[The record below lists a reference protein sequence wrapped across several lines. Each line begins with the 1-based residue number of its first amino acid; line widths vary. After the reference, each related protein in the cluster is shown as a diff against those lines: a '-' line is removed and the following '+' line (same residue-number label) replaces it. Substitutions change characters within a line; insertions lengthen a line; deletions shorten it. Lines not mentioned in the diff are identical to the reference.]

1 MLVGRQASANSV
13 EVFLCSSMLL
23 SITVLCLLQLCQFC
37 HHLPKLCL
45 LQPQS
50 TFILSQSTT
59 ALSVLSS
66 PSQALSASTSKHL
79 HPVTINNSSV
89 SSVIAFTSSD
99 CFNLKAP
106 SSCHNQQQLCQ
117 FCHHL
122 PKLWLL
128 QPQST
133 FILSQSTTAL
143 SVLPSPSQALSASTS
158 KHLHPVTI
166 NNSSVSS
173 VITFP
178 SSVCFNLKAPSSC
191 HNQQQLCQFCHHLPK
206 ICLLQPQSTFILSQS
221 TTALSVL
228 SSPSQALSA
237 STSKHLHPVTI
248 NNSSVSSAITFPSS
262 DCFNLKAPSSCHNQQ
277 QLCQFCHHLPKLWLL
292 QPQSTFILSQSTTAL
307 SVLPS
312 PSQAL
317 SASTSKH
324 LHPVIINNSSVSS
337 AITFTSSVCF
347 NLKAP
352 SSCHNQQQL
361 CQFCHHLHKLC
372 LLQPQSTFILSQ
384 STTALSVLP
393 SPSQALS
400 ASTSKHLHPVTINN
414 SSVSSAITF
423 PRSVCFNLKAPSSC
437 HNQQQLCQFCHHLP
451 KLCLLQ
457 PQSTFI
463 LSQSTTA
470 LSVLPSPSQALSA
483 STSKHLH
490 PVTINNSSVSSA
502 ITFTSSVCFNLKAP
516 SSCHNQQQL
525 CQFCHHLPKICLLQ
539 PQSTFILSQ
548 STTAL
553 SVLPSPSQALSAS
566 TSKHLHPVTINN
578 SSVSSAI
585 TFPSSVCFNLKA
597 PSSCHNQQQLCQFCH
612 HLPKLCLLQPQSTF
626 ILSQSTTALSVL
638 PSPSQAL
645 SASTSKHLHP
655 VTINN
660 SSVSSVITFILS
672 QSTTAL
678 SVLSSPSQALTAS
691 TSKHLHPVTINNSS
705 VSSAITFPSSDCF
718 NLKAPSSCHNQ
729 QQLCQF
735 CHHLPKLWLLQPQ
748 STFILSQSTTALSVL
763 PSPSQALTAST
774 SKHLHPVTI
783 NNSSVSS
790 VITFPSSVCFNLKA
804 PSSCHNQQQLCQF
817 CHHLHPVTINNS
829 SVSSVITFILS
840 QSTTALSVLSSPSQ
854 DLSAST
860 SNHLHPVTINN
871 SSVSSAITF
880 PSSVCFN
887 LKAPSSCHNQQQLC
901 QFCHHLPKLWLLQ
914 PQSTFI
920 LSQSTTALSVL
931 SSPSQAL
938 SASTSKHLHPVTI
951 NNSSVSSAITFP
963 SSVCFNLKAPSSCH
977 NQQQLC

>member
-1 MLVGRQASANSV
+1 MREASSPCWLVDRPALTAWKCFCAAACFSASLCCVFSSSV
-13 EVFLCSSMLL
+13 SSAITFPSSVCFNLKAPSSCHNQQQLCQFCHHLHK
-23 SITVLCLLQLCQFC
+23 LCLLQPQSTFILSQSTTALSVLSSPSQALTASTSKHLHPVTINNSSVSSAITFPSSDCFNLKAPSSCHNQQQLCQFC

-79 HPVTINNSSV
+79 HPVTINNSYV
-89 SSVIAFTSSD
+89 SSA
-99 CFNLKAP
+99 
-106 SSCHNQQQLCQ
+106 
-117 FCHHL
+117 
-122 PKLWLL
+122 
-128 QPQST
+128 
-133 FILSQSTTAL
+133 
-143 SVLPSPSQALSASTS
+143 
-158 KHLHPVTI
+158 
-166 NNSSVSS
+166 
-173 VITFP
+173 ITFP
-178 SSVCFNLKAPSSC
+178 RSVCFNLKAPSSC

-206 ICLLQPQSTFILSQS
+206 LCLLQL
-221 TTALSVL
+221 
-228 SSPSQALSA
+228 
-237 STSKHLHPVTI
+237 
-248 NNSSVSSAITFPSS
+248 SAITFPSS

-277 QLCQFCHHLPKLWLL
+277 QFCHHLP
-292 QPQSTFILSQSTTAL
+292 
-307 SVLPS
+307 
-312 PSQAL
+312 
-317 SASTSKH
+317 
-324 LHPVIINNSSVSS
+324 
-337 AITFTSSVCF
+337 
-347 NLKAP
+347 
-352 SSCHNQQQL
+352 
-361 CQFCHHLHKLC
+361 
-372 LLQPQSTFILSQ
+372 FILSQ

-423 PRSVCFNLKAPSSC
+423 TSSVCFNLKAPSSC

-502 ITFTSSVCFNLKAP
+502 ITFPSSVCFNLKAP

-525 CQFCHHLPKICLLQ
+525 CQFCHHLHKLCLLQ

-553 SVLPSPSQALSAS
+553 SVLPSPSQDLSAS

-638 PSPSQAL
+638 SSPSQAL
-645 SASTSKHLHP
+645 PASTSKHLHP

-660 SSVSSVITFILS
+660 SSVSSAITFPSSVCFNLKAPS
-672 QSTTAL
+672 SCHNQQQLCQFCTSPSTTS
-678 SVLSSPSQALTAS
+678 SVTAS

-735 CHHLPKLWLLQPQ
+735 CHHLPKL
-748 STFILSQSTTALSVL
+748 
-763 PSPSQALTAST
+763 
-774 SKHLHPVTI
+774 
-783 NNSSVSS
+783 
-790 VITFPSSVCFNLKA
+790 
-804 PSSCHNQQQLCQF
+804 
-817 CHHLHPVTINNS
+817 
-829 SVSSVITFILS
+829 
-840 QSTTALSVLSSPSQ
+840 
-854 DLSAST
+854 
-860 SNHLHPVTINN
+860 
-871 SSVSSAITF
+871 
-880 PSSVCFN
+880 
-887 LKAPSSCHNQQQLC
+887 
-901 QFCHHLPKLWLLQ
+901 
-914 PQSTFI
+914 
-920 LSQSTTALSVL
+920 
-931 SSPSQAL
+931 
-938 SASTSKHLHPVTI
+938 
-951 NNSSVSSAITFP
+951 
-963 SSVCFNLKAPSSCH
+963 
-977 NQQQLC
+977 